1 MWTGRKGPLMQGIP
15 ILEFDDDKPAI
26 LEPGSL
32 IPRNEAMPE
41 RCVICFFQ
49 DVINHLL
56 EAGLISEIACLK
68 SEIGR
73 HPVFL
78 VKDTDPKVALLHPG
92 VGAPLAAALLEEA
105 IALGGGKFIACGG
118 AGTLDSHALGRL
130 IVPTSAIRDEG
141 TSYHYLPP
149 GVEVGPTPAALLAI
163 EQTLDAAGVPF
174 EKTKTWTTDAVYR
187 ETRGKAAV
195 RRESGCGCVEMEAAG
210 LFAVA
215 RFRGVELAQIL
226 YAGDDLSGDF
236 WDSRN
241 WDDAWGVREK
251 LLQLAVRAC
260 GLL

>member
-1 MWTGRKGPLMQGIP
+1 MDQSIP
-15 ILEFDDDKPAI
+15 ILEFDSDQSAM
-26 LEPGSL
+26 LEPGLL

-49 DVINHLL
+49 DVIDHMLA
-56 EAGLISEIACLK
+56 AGLISEIACLR

-78 VKDTDPKVALLHPG
+78 VKDTNPRVALLHPG

-118 AGTLDSHALGRL
+118 AGTLDSHAIGKL

-149 GVEVGPTPAALLAI
+149 GDEVAPTPAALQAI
-163 EQTLDAAGVPF
+163 EQALNAAGVPF

-187 ETRGKAAV
+187 ETRGKIA
-195 RRESGCGCVEMEAAG
+195 RRRGSGCGCVEMEAAG

-226 YAGDDLSGDF
+226 YAGDDLGGDF

-241 WDDAWGVREK
+241 WSEAWGAREK
-251 LLQLAVRAC
+251 LLQLGIRAC
-260 GLL
+260 GLI

>member
-1 MWTGRKGPLMQGIP
+1 MQRIP
-15 ILEFDDDKPAI
+15 ILEFDGDKPAI
-26 LEPGSL
+26 LEPSSL

-49 DVINHLL
+49 DVIDHMLG
-56 EAGLISEIACLK
+56 AGLISEIACLK

-78 VKDTDPKVALLHPG
+78 VKDTDPRVALLHPG
-92 VGAPLAAALLEEA
+92 VGAPLAAALLEET
-105 IALGGGKFIACGG
+105 IALGGRKFIACGG
-118 AGTLDSHALGRL
+118 AGTLDSHALGKL
-130 IVPTSAIRDEG
+130 IVPISAIRDEG
-141 TSYHYLPP
+141 TSYHYLVP
-149 GVEVGPTPAALLAI
+149 GDEVAPTSAALQAI
-163 EQTLDAAGVPF
+163 EQTLNTAGVPY

-187 ETRGKAAV
+187 ETRGKVAL
-195 RRESGCGCVEMEAAG
+195 RKESGCGCVEMEAAA

-241 WDDAWGVREK
+241 WNDAWGAREK
-251 LLQLAVRAC
+251 LLQLGIRAC
-260 GLL
+260 GSI

>member
-1 MWTGRKGPLMQGIP
+1 MMQRIP
-15 ILEFDDDKPAI
+15 ILDFDDDRPAM
-26 LEPGSL
+26 LEPTSL

-41 RCVICFFQ
+41 HCVICFFH
-49 DVINHLL
+49 DVMDHMLG
-56 EAGLISEIACLK
+56 AGLISEIACLK

-92 VGAPLAAALLEEA
+92 VGAPLAAALLEET
-105 IALGGGKFIACGG
+105 IALGGRKFIACGG
-118 AGTLDSHALGRL
+118 AGTLDSHVLGKL

-149 GVEVGPTPAALLAI
+149 GEEVGPTPAALQAI
-163 EQTLDAAGVPF
+163 EQTLNAAGVPF

-187 ETRGKAAV
+187 ETRGKVAL
-195 RRESGCGCVEMEAAG
+195 RKESGCGCVEMEAAA

-215 RFRGVELAQIL
+215 LFRGVELAQIL
-226 YAGDDLSGDF
+226 YAGDDLGGDS

-241 WDDAWGVREK
+241 WDDQWAAREK
-251 LLQLAVRAC
+251 LLQLGIKAC
-260 GLL
+260 GLI